1 MRLDLLRFQNKVK
14 ACDLGF
20 SYLKRQN
27 VSCPKLQRM
36 FLFIYFF
43 FKYFPDVVWKKM
55 LTGFEENNNTNTQQ
69 IPTYFKHYCPDILDT

>member
-1 MRLDLLRFQNKVK
+1 MPQIAK
-14 ACDLGF
+14 
-20 SYLKRQN
+20 N
-27 VSCPKLQRM
+27 V
-36 FLFIYFF
+36 FIYLFFF